1 MSKDIIIPACLFL
14 LASAIYSCNNNGSKD
29 KIVKK
34 DSSPVNVPVV
44 TPINDDMPK
53 SPIINIED
61 TLVVKSIFLCVKDSA
76 ANEAGVGKKFSRIFD
91 STLGK
96 IINTNKLTV
105 KGYPAAWFTKNEAPY
120 FFEVG
125 LPVDKAPSKLPKNVF
140 IKITGG
146 DSAIVAHFFGPYEM
160 TKLGYEAVLERLKEE
175 KPKKKPG
182 KAYEVYVDDPVD
194 EKGNPKNPFTV
205 QTDII
210 LPYN

>member
-1 MSKDIIIPACLFL
+1 MNKRIITSACLFL
-14 LASAIYSCNNNGSKD
+14 LASTIFSCSNSDNKE
-29 KIVKK
+29 KIAPK
-34 DSSPVNVPVV
+34 DSIPANVPLVAPV
-44 TPINDDMPK
+44 KEDMPK
-53 SPIINIED
+53 SPIINMED
-61 TLVVKSIFLCVKDSA
+61 TLLVKSIFLCTKDSA
-76 ANEAGVGKKFSRIFD
+76 ATEAGVGQKFSRIFD

-96 IINTNKLTV
+96 VIKSNKLTV

-140 IKITGG
+140 IKNAGG

-160 TKLGYEAVLERLKEE
+160 TKQGYEALYERLKEE

-194 EKGNPKNPFTV
+194 EKGNPKNPFKV

-210 LPYN
+210 LPYY